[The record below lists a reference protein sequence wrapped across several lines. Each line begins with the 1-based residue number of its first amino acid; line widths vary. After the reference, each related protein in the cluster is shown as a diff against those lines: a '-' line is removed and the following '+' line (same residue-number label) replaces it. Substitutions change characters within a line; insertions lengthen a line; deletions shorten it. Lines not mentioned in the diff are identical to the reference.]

1 MTQKKDSVGNAPVAL
16 GRALEEHI
24 GGWIA
29 KVERT
34 GHWTRRSDIHR
45 RLMAEVEK
53 IVIRAALEKV
63 DFVQT
68 DAADFL
74 GINRNTLAKKIKQYG
89 LSLPR
94 QPPVNARRA

>member
-1 MTQKKDSVGNAPVAL
+1 MTQKKSSAASAPVAL
-16 GRALEEHI
+16 GHVLEEHI
-24 GGWIA
+24 AGWIA
-29 KVERT
+29 RVERT
-34 GHWTRRSDIHR
+34 GHWTRRSDIHL

-63 DFVQT
+63 GFVQT

-89 LSLPR
+89 LSRPR
-94 QPPVNARRA
+94 

>member
-1 MTQKKDSVGNAPVAL
+1 MTRKKDSAGSAPVAL
-16 GRALEEHI
+16 GHALEEHI
-24 GGWIA
+24 AGWIA
-29 KVERT
+29 RVERT

-45 RLMAEVEK
+45 RLMEEVEK

-63 DFVQT
+63 GHVQT

-89 LSLPR
+89 LKLPR
-94 QPPVNARRA
+94 

>member
-1 MTQKKDSVGNAPVAL
+1 MTQKKDGAANPAEPL
-16 GRALEEHI
+16 GRALDHHI
-24 GGWIA
+24 SGWIA
-29 KVERT
+29 RMERT

-63 DFVQT
+63 NHVQT

-74 GINRNTLAKKIKQYG
+74 GINRNTLAKKIREYG
-89 LSLPR
+89 LARPR
-94 QPPVNARRA
+94 